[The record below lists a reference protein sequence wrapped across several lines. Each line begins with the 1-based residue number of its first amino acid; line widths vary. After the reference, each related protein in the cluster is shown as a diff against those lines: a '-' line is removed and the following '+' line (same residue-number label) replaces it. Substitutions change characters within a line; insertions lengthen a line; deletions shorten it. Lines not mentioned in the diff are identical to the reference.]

1 MHCTA
6 RGRRAPVAIGASRGR
21 RRWVVRPRM
30 ARPTQMIH
38 LPSNKPAEAN
48 PAIALLLQAKRQWRG
63 VADTERSAL
72 EVSNGRMA

>member
-1 MHCTA
+1 
-6 RGRRAPVAIGASRGR
+6 
-21 RRWVVRPRM
+21 M